1 MHEVTSIYS
10 MVRLQVPFP
19 LYPFSPRVRGSEPE
33 TAQGRH
39 LSDLGEREVHSTH
52 FLEHK
57 GLKCIS
63 PFGKLVEIVSLPF
76 NDLL

>member
-1 MHEVTSIYS
+1 MYEVASIYS
-10 MVRLQVPFP
+10 MIRLQVPFP
-19 LYPFSPRVRGSEPE
+19 LYPFSPCIRVSELE

-63 PFGKLVEIVSLPF
+63 PFGNLVEIVSLPY
-76 NDLL
+76 NYLL